1 MKNQQRQT
9 KSGRCKLKFVETDV
23 TPAEAPSP
31 PVKMSAAERALADA
45 REALT
50 RHLKRAVE
58 IIHELAEFSEN
69 DRVRL
74 AAAQDLADRAGLSK
88 TTNVKVEASSGE
100 HEAINNEAAEVV
112 ARIRANAEKALEA
125 APHPSLEAIV
135 VHESGDLDT

>member
-1 MKNQQRQT
+1 MDTDERPV
-9 KSGRCKLKFVETDV
+9 KLSIAETAL
-23 TPAEAPSP
+23 AEAR
-31 PVKMSAAERALADA
+31 AAV
-45 REALT
+45 T

-88 TTNVKVEASSGE
+88 SSTLKVEASSGE
-100 HEAINNEAAEVV
+100 HEALNNEASEVV
-112 ARIRANAEKALEA
+112 ARIRKNAEKALVE

-135 VHESGDLDT
+135 IHEGDVEAIVVITPGHEPAS